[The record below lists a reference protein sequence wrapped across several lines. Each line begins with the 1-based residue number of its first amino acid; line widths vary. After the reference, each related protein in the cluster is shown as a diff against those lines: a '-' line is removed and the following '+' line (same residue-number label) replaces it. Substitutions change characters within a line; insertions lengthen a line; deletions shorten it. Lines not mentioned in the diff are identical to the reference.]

1 VNLDFAMQRLEGV
14 EWYQIMNKY
23 LCVFISALAGVQCFA
38 AYPDKPI
45 RIVTPFPA
53 GSVTDIIARP
63 LALRLTEAWSANV
76 IVDNR
81 GGAGGNIAGD
91 IVAKAPPDGY
101 TLLIGSTGPV
111 VVNALLY
118 AKMPYD
124 TQRAFAPVTLAATAG
139 LILVVHPSMPVK
151 TVKDLVVLGKTRP
164 GQLTYGSSGTGS
176 TTHLAGA
183 LFTSMTGV
191 QMIHVAYKGG
201 SPQYT
206 IDLITGRLEL
216 AFASIAPAIPH
227 VRSGRL
233 KMLGTSADKRDP
245 QFPDMP
251 TIAESGVPGYDMR
264 SWYGVLA
271 TAGTPQSVIEKLN
284 AELVRILA
292 LPDLRA
298 QYLVGGL
305 HATSGSAADFAAY
318 IKSEH
323 EKWVKVVKSAGIR
336 AE

>member
-1 VNLDFAMQRLEGV
+1 MKTTTKSIPFWLIVG
-14 EWYQIMNKY
+14 
-23 LCVFISALAGVQCFA
+23 ALACGQCVA

-53 GSVTDIIARP
+53 GSVTDIVARP
-63 LALRLTEAWSANV
+63 MAAKLTEAWSVPV

-81 GGAGGNIAGD
+81 AGAGGNLAGD
-91 IVAKAPPDGY
+91 TVAKAAPDGY
-101 TLLIGSTGPV
+101 TLFIGATGPV

-124 TQRAFAPVTLAATAG
+124 VHRAFAPVTMAAAAG
-139 LILVVHPSMPVK
+139 LMLVVHPSIPVSSA
-151 TVKDLVVLGKTRP
+151 KDLVALGKSRADQMTF
-164 GQLTYGSSGTGS
+164 GSSGVGS
-176 TTHLAGA
+176 TPFLGAA
-183 LFTSMTGV
+183 LFSAMTGV
-191 QMIHVAYKGG
+191 RMIHVPYKGG

-206 IDLITGRLEL
+206 IDLITGRIEL
-216 AFASIAPAIPH
+216 AFASMAPVIPH
-227 VRSGRL
+227 VKSGRL
-233 KMLGTSADKRDP
+233 KGLGTSANKRDP
-245 QFPDMP
+245 QFPDVP

-271 TAGTPQSVIEKLN
+271 TAGTPQAVIDKLN
-284 AELVRILA
+284 VELARILA
-292 LPDLRA
+292 LPDVRT

-305 HATSGSAADFAAY
+305 HAASSSVAEFTTY

-323 EKWVKVVKSAGIR
+323 EKWARVAKAAGIR

>member
-1 VNLDFAMQRLEGV
+1 MNALIRNCQFAAL
-14 EWYQIMNKY
+14 
-23 LCVFISALAGVQCFA
+23 LCTTYACLA

-53 GSVTDIIARP
+53 GSVTDLIARP
-63 LALRLTEAWSANV
+63 LAAKLSEAWSASV

-111 VVNALLY
+111 VVNAMLY

-124 TQRAFAPVTLAATAG
+124 PQRAFAPVTLTATAG

-151 TVKDLVVLGKTRP
+151 TAKDLAALAKTRP
-164 GQLTYGSSGTGS
+164 GQLTYGSSGVGS

-183 LFTSMTGV
+183 LFTSSTGTQMT
-191 QMIHVAYKGG
+191 HVPYKGG

-206 IDLITGRLEL
+206 IDLITGRIEL

-233 KMLGTSADKRDP
+233 KLLGTSAEKRDL
-245 QFPDMP
+245 QFPEVP

-264 SWYGVLA
+264 SWYGVLS
-271 TAGTPQSVIEKLN
+271 TAGTPPPVIEKLN

-305 HATSGSAADFAAY
+305 HATSSSADEFAAY
-318 IKSEH
+318 IRNEH
-323 EKWVKVVKSAGIR
+323 EKWTRVVKSAGIR

>member
-1 VNLDFAMQRLEGV
+1 MLRLIICMG
-14 EWYQIMNKY
+14 
-23 LCVFISALAGVQCFA
+23 LLAAAFRGHA

-63 LALRLTEAWSANV
+63 LAAKLTEAWGATV
-76 IVDNR
+76 VVDNR
-81 GGAGGNIAGD
+81 GGAGGNLAGD
-91 IVAKAPPDGY
+91 AVAKAPPDGY
-101 TLLIGSTGPV
+101 TLLIGATGPV

-124 TQRAFAPVTLAATAG
+124 VHRAFAPITLAATAG
-139 LILVVHPSMPVK
+139 LILVVHPSMPV
-151 TVKDLVVLGKTRP
+151 TSAKDLVVLGKTRP

-183 LFTSMTGV
+183 LFTSMTGA
-191 QMIHVAYKGG
+191 QLIHVPYKGG

-206 IDLITGRLEL
+206 IDLITGRIEL
-216 AFASIAPAIPH
+216 AFASIAPVIPH
-227 VRSGRL
+227 VKSGRL
-233 KMLGTSADKRDP
+233 KVLGTSADKRDP
-245 QFPDMP
+245 QFPEVP

-271 TAGTPQSVIEKLN
+271 TAGTPPLVIEKLN

-305 HATSGSAADFAAY
+305 HATSGSVADFAAY
-318 IKSEH
+318 IKNEH
-323 EKWVKVVKSAGIR
+323 EKWARVVKSAGIR

>member
-1 VNLDFAMQRLEGV
+1 MRLLKSITKNIRLWMLSGV
-14 EWYQIMNKY
+14 
-23 LCVFISALAGVQCFA
+23 LTCAQCLA

-63 LALRLTEAWSANV
+63 LAAKLTEAWGASV
-76 IVDNR
+76 VVDNR
-81 GGAGGNIAGD
+81 GGAGGNLAGD
-91 IVAKAPPDGY
+91 AVAKASPDGY

-124 TQRAFAPVTLAATAG
+124 SQRAFAPVTLTATAG
-139 LILVVHPSMPVK
+139 MMLVVHPSMPVQ
-151 TVKDLVVLGKTRP
+151 TVKDLIALGKSRP
-164 GQLTYGSSGTGS
+164 GQLTYGSSGIGATP
-176 TTHLAGA
+176 HLGAA

-191 QMIHVAYKGG
+191 QMIHVPYKGG

-206 IDLITGRLEL
+206 IDLITGRIDL
-216 AFASIAPAIPH
+216 AFASMAPVIPH
-227 VRSGRL
+227 VKSGRL
-233 KMLGTSADKRDP
+233 KLLGTSSNKRDP
-245 QFPDMP
+245 QFPDVP

-271 TAGTPQSVIEKLN
+271 TAGTPPAVIEKLN

-292 LPDLRA
+292 LPDVRA

-305 HATSGSAADFAAY
+305 HATSSSAAEFAAY
-318 IKSEH
+318 IASER
-323 EKWVKVVKSAGIR
+323 EKWTKVVKSAGIR

>member
-1 VNLDFAMQRLEGV
+1 M
-14 EWYQIMNKY
+14 
-23 LCVFISALAGVQCFA
+23 SALFCNCLLAVLLCSALGCFA

-45 RIVTPFPA
+45 RMVTPFPA
-53 GSVTDIIARP
+53 GSVTDLIARP
-63 LALRLTEAWSANV
+63 LAAKLSEAWSTSV

-91 IVAKAPPDGY
+91 IVAKAPADGY
-101 TLLIGSTGPV
+101 TLLVGSTGPV
-111 VVNALLY
+111 VVNAMLY

-124 TQRAFAPVTLAATAG
+124 TQRAFAPVTLTATAG

-151 TVKDLVVLGKTRP
+151 TAKDLVALAKTRP
-164 GQLTYGSSGTGS
+164 GQLTYGSSGVGS

-183 LFTSMTGV
+183 LFTASTGT
-191 QMIHVAYKGG
+191 QLIHVPYKGG

-206 IDLITGRLEL
+206 IDLITGRIEL
-216 AFASIAPAIPH
+216 AFASIAPVIPH

-233 KMLGTSADKRDP
+233 RMLGTSAVKRDP
-245 QFPDMP
+245 QFPEAP

-264 SWYGVLA
+264 SWYGVLS
-271 TAGTPQSVIEKLN
+271 TAGTPPPVIEKLN
-284 AELVRILA
+284 AELVRILT

-305 HATSGSAADFAAY
+305 HATSSSAGEFAAH
-318 IKSEH
+318 IRNEH
-323 EKWVKVVKSAGIR
+323 EKWTRVVKSAGIR

>member
-1 VNLDFAMQRLEGV
+1 LKTFTKDTALRLFCGAAA
-14 EWYQIMNKY
+14 Y
-23 LCVFISALAGVQCFA
+23 LPCLALA

-63 LALRLTEAWSANV
+63 MAARLTEAWSVAV

-81 GGAGGNIAGD
+81 AGAGGNLAGD
-91 IVAKAPPDGY
+91 AVAKAAPDGY
-101 TLLIGSTGPV
+101 TLLIGATGPV

-124 TQRAFAPVTLAATAG
+124 VHRAFAPVTLAATAG
-139 LILVVHPSMPVK
+139 LMLVVHPSIPVNSA
-151 TVKDLVVLGKTRP
+151 KDLAELGKRKP
-164 GQLTYGSSGTGS
+164 GQLTYGSSGVGS
-176 TTHLAGA
+176 TTHLGGA
-183 LFTSMTGV
+183 LFAAMTGV
-191 QMIHVAYKGG
+191 QLIHVPYKG

-206 IDLITGRLEL
+206 MDLITGRIEL
-216 AFASIAPAIPH
+216 AFASLAPVIPH
-227 VRSGRL
+227 VKSGRL
-233 KMLGTSADKRDP
+233 KALGTSANRRDP
-245 QFPDMP
+245 QFPDVP

-271 TAGTPQSVIEKLN
+271 TAGTPPAVIEKLN
-284 AELVRILA
+284 GELVRILA
-292 LPDLRA
+292 LPEVRA

-305 HATSGSAADFAAY
+305 HATSSSVAEFSAY

-323 EKWVKVVKSAGIR
+323 EKWARVATSAGIR